1 MRNYLTRSTFFSQ
14 VLDIITS
21 EHGAWAVGQEPST
34 VQFYRLD
41 MWEDD
46 SRRRMR
52 FVKNEHGSSHPEATL
67 LESLEGEALNESH
80 ITTIQ

>member
-1 MRNYLTRSTFFSQ
+1 M
-14 VLDIITS
+14 
-21 EHGAWAVGQEPST
+21 EQEPAN

-67 LESLEGEALNESH
+67 LESLEGETLNES
-80 ITTIQ
+80 

>member
-1 MRNYLTRSTFFSQ
+1 M
-14 VLDIITS
+14 
-21 EHGAWAVGQEPST
+21 EQEPAN

-67 LESLEGEALNESH
+67 LESLEGETLNESWLQFFNRASEV
-80 ITTIQ
+80 IFNYVPI